1 MSHLNKSDQQTIF
14 ILHKDNFEKM
24 MVTLINAKNIN
35 KSMSPYVKK
44 VIAKPVNWDFYF
56 RLSSISIHK
65 SNIEYYIKYVWQSGA
80 KRVQKTRHRAQEL
93 TRKKV
98 IISLETVPKPFPR
111 LWVSSE
117 SQMEKSK
124 SEPCH

>member
-44 VIAKPVNWDFYF
+44 
-56 RLSSISIHK
+56 
-65 SNIEYYIKYVWQSGA
+65 
-80 KRVQKTRHRAQEL
+80 
-93 TRKKV
+93 
-98 IISLETVPKPFPR
+98 
-111 LWVSSE
+111 
-117 SQMEKSK
+117 
-124 SEPCH
+124 